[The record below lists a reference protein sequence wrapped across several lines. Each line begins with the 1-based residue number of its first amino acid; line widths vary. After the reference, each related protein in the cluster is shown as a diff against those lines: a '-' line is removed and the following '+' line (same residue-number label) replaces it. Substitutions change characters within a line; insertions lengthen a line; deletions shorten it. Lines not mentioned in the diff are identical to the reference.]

1 MSLER
6 KLEHSPDLRLTY
18 YNFMKEYENLGHMTK
33 INSNETQAYNIPHY
47 GIFKNTNAYTPKLR
61 VVFNA
66 SVPTTSGHSL
76 NDQLLVGPKLQTDI
90 CKILFLFRLHTY
102 VFTTDVEKM
111 YHQVHSFIQSI
122 HSVRYL

>member
-1 MSLER
+1 MANLLSPLDELCESIYSSTVKRQLSGRFVVNLPFKTNPPALGDFYERARGCLMSLER

-18 YNFMKEYENLGHMTK
+18 CNFMKEYENLDHMTN

-66 SVPTTSGHSL
+66 SVPTTSGHS
-76 NDQLLVGPKLQTDI
+76 
-90 CKILFLFRLHTY
+90 
-102 VFTTDVEKM
+102 
-111 YHQVHSFIQSI
+111 
-122 HSVRYL
+122 